1 MTNFTLVPAYGR
13 DYTSKAAV
21 LEDWNAN
28 KDFQIADAT
37 ARPVYINKQDADA
50 SRLVVRIR
58 YNKLRKIM
66 VVRPE
71 EPA

>member
-28 KDFQIADAT
+28 KDFQIAGIT
-37 ARPVYINKQDADA
+37 RPAYINKQDADA